1 MFKNILVAK
10 SLVSGIIFRTHLT
23 RMKAGQA
30 LVEVSGGHPQLQ
42 SKSETHL
49 LHMGSST
56 HKM

>member
-1 MFKNILVAK
+1 MFKNVLLVK
-10 SLVSGIIFRTHLT
+10 SLVSGIIFRTHLA
-23 RMKAGQA
+23 RIKAGCA

-42 SKSETHL
+42 SKSEIHL